1 MFVQVL
7 ENLLS
12 NSVFWVAEQH
22 KERVR
27 LKLVREHGDE
37 PIGHVN
43 VEIDIRRSRII
54 VTDDGPG
61 IPEERRETVFEPFFS
76 TKRQKQGKG
85 LGLYIGR
92 EIAEY
97 HGGALSLGDA
107 DEHAQINS
115 VIFEIGNVDA

>member
-1 MFVQVL
+1 MP
-7 ENLLS
+7 
-12 NSVFWVAEQH
+12 NSTRNACE
-22 KERVR
+22 
-27 LKLVREHGDE
+27 LKLASDDPDE
-37 PIGHVN
+37 PVGRIDVH
-43 VEIDIRRSRII
+43 IDIPNRRIV

-61 IPEERRETVFEPFFS
+61 IPEDRRETVFEPFFS

-97 HGGALSLGDA
+97 HGGSLYLGKA
-107 DEHAQINS
+107 DNLGQINS